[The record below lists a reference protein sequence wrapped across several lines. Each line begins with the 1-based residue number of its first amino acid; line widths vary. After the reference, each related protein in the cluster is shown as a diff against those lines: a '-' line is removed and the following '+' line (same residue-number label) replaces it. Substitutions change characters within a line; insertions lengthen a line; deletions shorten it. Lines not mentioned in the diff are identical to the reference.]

1 MTPLDHLTLFSL
13 LDFAALATLVVAWLL
28 INLLIEHPPKNRISV
43 SNLMA
48 DYRRE
53 WMYQFMHRDPRI
65 FDAQIM
71 SNLRQGAAFFASA
84 TMIAIGGGLAL
95 IGDVDQLRTV
105 ATVFTP
111 VINSEIVW
119 ELKLLVTILFMINAF
134 LKFVWSHR
142 LFGYCAV
149 LMSAVPNDPNHNHSL
164 PRAKK
169 AAELNITAARSFN
182 RGMRA
187 VYFSLASTAWL
198 AGAGALICAAI
209 FTLIVLWRREF
220 ASQSR
225 QALIRPDDGMG
236 QPSKDKT

>member
-1 MTPLDHLTLFSL
+1 MTPLEHLTLFSP
-13 LDFAALATLVVAWLL
+13 LDFAALSTLVSVWL
-28 INLLIEHPPKNRISV
+28 IIGWLIEHPPKSRISV

-53 WMYQFMHRDPRI
+53 WMLQFMHRDPRI

-95 IGDVDQLRTV
+95 IGDIDQLRSV
-105 ATVFTP
+105 ANVLTP
-111 VINSEIVW
+111 VSDSEIVW
-119 ELKLLVTILFMINAF
+119 EIKLLVTILFVINAF
-134 LKFVWSHR
+134 LKFVWAHR
-142 LFGYCAV
+142 LFGYCSV
-149 LMSAVPNDPNHNHSL
+149 LMSAVPNDPDDKHTL
-164 PRAKK
+164 PRVQK

-198 AGAGALICAAI
+198 AGAAPLICASI
-209 FTLIVLWRREF
+209 FTVIVLWRREF
-220 ASQSR
+220 ASHSR
-225 QALIRPDDGMG
+225 RALIRPDDGMG
-236 QPSKDKT
+236 QPKS